1 MATVSVRYIVDDVDA
16 AIEFYCRHLGF
27 REEMHPAPPFA
38 MLFRGGLRL
47 LIVSPIPADHP
58 GGGSKPMTDGTKQEP
73 GDWNRI
79 VLEVSD
85 LDDAFETLS
94 KDGVRFRSEIITGVG
109 GRQALMQDPS
119 GNLVELFEPR

>member
-73 GDWNRI
+73 GGWNRI